1 MTGEAKPRGLGR
13 GLSALLGDSDDDY
26 AQLDRLR
33 NQRTVPVELLRPGRQ
48 QPRQHMDEAALQDLA
63 QSLREKGMLQPIL
76 VRRCPDD
83 PHSFEIVAGERRW
96 RAAQLA
102 ALHEV
107 PVIVREFND
116 AEALEIALV
125 ENLQRQDLNPLE
137 EAEGY
142 RRLLDEYGHSQED
155 LARLLGKSR
164 SHVANMVRLLALPPP
179 VRRMLEEGTLTAGH
193 ARALLGAEDP
203 EAAARAVVE
212 GGLNVRHTEDL
223 VRAGRPRAPRGPASP
238 KGAHA
243 KDANTQALERDLSTV
258 LGLKVEIR
266 FRGHGGAL
274 VLHYQSLEQL
284 DDILHRLHSGGST
297 AQARPSRGPSFS
309 EHGLTDRSDPP
320 PWPPA

>member
-1 MTGEAKPRGLGR
+1 MSGEAKPRGLGR
-13 GLSALLGDSDDDY
+13 GLSALLGDNDEDY

-33 NQRTVPVELLRPGRQ
+33 SQRTVPVELLRPGRQ
-48 QPRQHMDEAALQDLA
+48 QPRQHVDEDALQELA

-83 PHSFEIVAGERRW
+83 SQMFEIVAGERRW

-102 ALHEV
+102 GLHQV

-137 EAEGY
+137 EAQGY

-164 SHVANMVRLLALPPP
+164 SHVANMVRLLALPEP
-179 VRRMLEEGTLTAGH
+179 VRQMLEQGALTAGH
-193 ARALLGAEDP
+193 ARALLASEDP
-203 EAAARAVVE
+203 EALARAVVDN
-212 GGLNVRHTEDL
+212 GLNVRRTEDL
-223 VRAGRPRAPRGPASP
+223 VRRGRPRAARGQATT
-238 KGAHA
+238 

-266 FRGHGGAL
+266 FRGRGGAL

-284 DDILHRLHSGGST
+284 DDILHRLNSTGSGSASRVSG
-297 AQARPSRGPSFS
+297 AAPRDDQVEADAPSAP
-309 EHGLTDRSDPP
+309 H
-320 PWPPA
+320 WPPS

>member
-1 MTGEAKPRGLGR
+1 MTNDAKPRGLGR
-13 GLSALLGDSDDDY
+13 GLSALLGDNDDDY

-33 NQRTVPVELLRPGRQ
+33 SQRTVPVELLRPGRQ
-48 QPRQHMDEAALQDLA
+48 QPRQHMDEAGLRELA

-83 PHSFEIVAGERRW
+83 PQIFEIVAGERRW

-102 ALHEV
+102 ALHDV

-142 RRLLDEYGHSQED
+142 RRLLEEYGHSQED
-155 LARLLGKSR
+155 LARILGKSR

-179 VRRMLEEGTLTAGH
+179 VRQMLEQGALTAGH
-193 ARALLGAEDP
+193 ARALLAAADP
-203 EAAARAVVE
+203 ETLAQEVVNN
-212 GGLNVRHTEDL
+212 GLNVRRTEDL
-223 VRAGRPRAPRGPASP
+223 VRGDRPRAPRGPAST
-238 KGAHA
+238 

-266 FRGHGGAL
+266 FRGRGGAL

-284 DDILHRLHSGGST
+284 DDILHRLHNAGSGS
-297 AQARPSRGPSFS
+297 ASRLSAAMPDD
-309 EHGLTDRSDPP
+309 EPAAVDAPEP
-320 PWPPA
+320 QQWPPS

>member
-48 QPRQHMDEAALQDLA
+48 QPRHHMDEAALQELA
-63 QSLREKGMLQPIL
+63 QSLQEKGMLQPIL

-116 AEALEIALV
+116 AETLEIALV

-142 RRLLDEYGHSQED
+142 RRLLDEYGHRQED
-155 LARLLGKSR
+155 LARVLGKSR
-164 SHVANMVRLLALPPP
+164 SHVANMVRLLALPLP
-179 VRRMLEEGTLTAGH
+179 VRRMLEQGTLTAGH

-212 GGLNVRHTEDL
+212 SGLNVRHTEDL
-223 VRAGRPRAPRGPASP
+223 VRGGRPRAPRGQASP
-238 KGAHA
+238 

-284 DDILHRLHSGGST
+284 DDILHRLNSAGSAAP
-297 AQARPSRGPSFS
+297 AQLSRGPSFN
-309 EHGLTDRSDPP
+309 EHGLTDGPDPP